1 MKKWNKFCCL
11 FLALSVSVP
20 AVQAQIPTHTASQWS
35 PATPG
40 LPSAQ
45 DIFFAGL
52 WSPSTGG
59 YLFEKNLQRNDNF
72 SALNHANVSP
82 ASAETR
88 LALLPGNY
96 SLGHMAFFCKEEW
109 NVEKA
114 TGIPL
119 RFRVGSLQDCDW
131 LEQKPNAQHP

>member
-11 FLALSVSVP
+11 FLAFSIWVP
-20 AVQAQIPTHTASQWS
+20 AVQAQNPTHTASQWAIA
-35 PATPG
+35 PPL
-40 LPSAQ
+40 LPTAEEV
-45 DIFFAGL
+45 FFAGV

-59 YLFEKNLQRNDNF
+59 YLSSKILQKNDN
-72 SALNHANVSP
+72 SSSLHATNTTPV
-82 ASAETR
+82 SAETR